1 MSGKFGLSLFQR
13 GTFGR
18 SLFEAGEFGLSL
30 FQRGRFGRVIISPL
44 EIAPPTTEIMPHF
57 HLLGMF

>member
-1 MSGKFGLSLFQR
+1 MSGKFKRSRFQAGLFR
-13 GTFGR
+13 R
-18 SLFEAGEFGLSL
+18 SLFESGGFGLSL

-44 EIAPPTTEIMPHF
+44 EIAPPSTEIMPHF